1 MKQLERLLFLQGQH
15 CFFCQQTIPAGEASV
30 EHLVASANGGTNA
43 DENCVACCKSVNAA
57 LGSLSIKEKLQV
69 VLNQRGTFT
78 CPRTQKS
85 TLPKETPDDAPNGT
99 PLGPQQE
106 ERIAAVVEGLLRLG
120 VTRPR
125 KVATLQNTMA
135 ALFQK
140 KLTDGEIASLF
151 AALVARNLIAVDGQ
165 KVAYALPQRTA

>member
-30 EHLVASANGGTNA
+30 EHLVASANGGNNA
-43 DENCVACCKSVNAA
+43 DENCVACCKAVNAA

-85 TLPKETPDDAPNGT
+85 TLPNGPPNGT
-99 PLGPQQE
+99 PLGLLEE

-120 VTRPR
+120 ATRPR
-125 KVATLQNTMA
+125 KVATLHNTMA

-140 KLTDGEIASLF
+140 KLTDAEIASLF
-151 AALVARNLIAVDGQ
+151 EALVARNLIAVDGQ
-165 KVAYALPQRTA
+165 KVAYALPQRAG